1 MSSFDANSNVHID
14 VNIDDRA
21 FSGPN
26 TLSLWKSRNNA
37 KISLKKKSS
46 LTLFVFIIDL
56 YNMPLRRRELGPTFV

>member
-1 MSSFDANSNVHID
+1 MRMSSFDANSNVHID

-56 YNMPLRRRELGPTFV
+56 YIHRRELGPTFV